1 MNAHKVDESGGD
13 LLLITHM
20 ASFIG
25 SYTHAIDHKGR
36 VSIPSRFRRA
46 LSGEDNDAFIMLR
59 GLERCVALYP
69 LEEWHH
75 MEERLRSGSFGDA
88 THRRFKRTMLQHAT
102 HGELDAQG
110 RVALPPGLLAH
121 ASLSKDAVVNGV
133 LDHIEIWD
141 PAVLEEYLHSS
152 SRSYEDMAGEL
163 LL

>member
-1 MNAHKVDESGGD
+1 
-13 LLLITHM
+13 M

-25 SYTHAIDHKGR
+25 SYRHSIDHKGR

-46 LSGEDNDAFIMLR
+46 LSGDAGDSFVILR
-59 GLERCVALYP
+59 GFERCVALYP
-69 LEEWHH
+69 LDEWQRK
-75 MEERLRSGSFGDA
+75 EERLRSGSFGDPN
-88 THRRFKRTMLQHAT
+88 HRRFQRTMLQHAM

-110 RVALPPGLLAH
+110 RVALPPGLLEH
-121 ASLSKDAVVNGV
+121 ASLVKDAVLNGV

-141 PAVLEEYLHSS
+141 PAVFDEYLKSS